1 MADNAENATPPVDQP
16 GWLMRLWRGWVK
28 PLAIMFAVLFTVRS
42 AVADWNDV
50 PSQSMEPTLLVGDRI
65 FVNKLAY
72 GLRVPFTMQYVTRW
86 DEPMH
91 GEIVVFHHPEN
102 DKRMVKRIIGV
113 PGDRVSMTQGRLMVN
128 GVEMPTE
135 LLDESAS
142 PSVDL
147 SDPPPHRFVT
157 ETLGDRK
164 HATMYLPWRA
174 RSRSFEDRVVPE
186 DHFMV
191 LGDNRDNS
199 RDSRSWGFVHKDRIV
214 GRVVGVAF
222 SLDRDGGWSPR
233 WDRFASGVD

>member
-1 MADNAENATPPVDQP
+1 MTDEQHSDAAPEQRP
-16 GWLMRLWRGWVK
+16 GWMTRLWRGWIK

-72 GLRVPFTMQYVTRW
+72 GLRVPFTMQYITRW
-86 DEPMH
+86 DDPTT

-113 PGDRVSMTQGRLMVN
+113 PGDRISMERGRLIVN
-128 GVEMPTE
+128 GDAVPTE
-135 LLDESAS
+135 LIDEANE
-142 PSVDL
+142 PDVDL
-147 SDPPPHRFVT
+147 SDPPPHRFAT
-157 ETLGDRK
+157 ETIGEQT
-164 HATMYLPWRA
+164 HTTMHLPWRA
-174 RSRSFEDRVVPE
+174 RSRSFDDMIVP
-186 DHFMV
+186 DGHFLV

-199 RDSRSWGFVHKDRIV
+199 RDSRAWGFVHRDRIV

-233 WDRFASGVD
+233 WDRFISSID